1 MLGAAGMA
9 RRYIDYPEPFSGWN
23 MLISSS
29 AYLGA
34 VSFLFGLGVFAY
46 TLLAGRRVS
55 EANYWGPG
63 ATTLE
68 WTVSSPPPY
77 HTFTTLP
84 LIEGPPLA
92 SNGADVRRNVAS

>member
-1 MLGAAGMA
+1 
-9 RRYIDYPEPFSGWN
+9 
-23 MLISSS
+23 MLISCG

-34 VSFLFGLGVFAY
+34 ASFLFGLGVFAY
-46 TLLAGRRVS
+46 TLAAGRRVT
-55 EANYWGPG
+55 EANYWGAG

-77 HTFTTLP
+77 HTFTSLP

-92 SNGADVRRNVAS
+92 SSEANGIDLRRPVIG